1 MIEQL
6 RDLDKTD
13 KEILKFIQANLHELT
28 VPDDVIETLSEMVGK
43 STEVIESRITKLRR
57 LGLMDAQTGLDI
69 RDIEVKLA
77 RIDLFAMKVDEIISK
92 LEKCPAI
99 SNIFRITGDYNV
111 TLVMAAPSAAIIEK
125 FVDTCLRPE
134 KNIIKINTTYIID
147 SLKKTVVP
155 IILDLDM
162 LEGDMCFTNCGN
174 RTLVEAVR
182 ESKKKSS

>member
-1 MIEQL
+1 
-6 RDLDKTD
+6 
-13 KEILKFIQANLHELT
+13 
-28 VPDDVIETLSEMVGK
+28 
-43 STEVIESRITKLRR
+43 
-57 LGLMDAQTGLDI
+57 
-69 RDIEVKLA
+69 
-77 RIDLFAMKVDEIISK
+77 
-92 LEKCPAI
+92 
-99 SNIFRITGDYNV
+99 
-111 TLVMAAPSAAIIEK
+111 MAAPSAAIIEK